1 MITFDYNSSY
11 RKGKLICD
19 ESILMFIRNHF
30 SVKNPNASFIQ
41 QKLKLKGSNAK
52 VPERE
57 YAIQTSG
64 MFDLGLYNEIIKF
77 LMSESINEIKY
88 TDEFDKAIHC
98 GVKFISIEDTL
109 KYPLRDYQ
117 KDVVEQS
124 LRLGNG
130 TVVVATGGGKS
141 LIQASILENWKKL
154 KGSFKCLLIVPGT
167 GLVTQLLNDFNDYGV
182 TFTYSGWTGELDT
195 KGNYT
200 MPLQNTEVVIVNTEL
215 LCSQFGNFKELV
227 DVDLVLRDEAH
238 GNKQSNQ
245 ITKIITKFKTR
256 NKFGFT
262 GTLPKDKIDWWKIIG
277 TFGPIIYEKN
287 SKELRDEKYLSN
299 VIVRILKLNHLYK
312 ARGYKNE
319 LQFIQTDTD
328 RHNVIKKIVSKM
340 DKNVLILVNRLEHGD
355 HLWETLQFKNKETV
369 FVHGGMPVEER
380 EQIKQKMETND
391 NIVCIAMSSIF
402 STGINIKNLHYII
415 FASGGKSFIRIVQSI
430 GRGLRLHESKEKLVI
445 FDLYD
450 NFKFSMQHV
459 EERKSFYDEEQIPWK
474 ENEVNLL

>member
-19 ESILMFIRNHF
+19 ESIFEFIRNHF

-41 QKLKLKGSNAK
+41 KKLKLKGSTAK

-57 YAIQTSG
+57 YAIQASG
-64 MFDLGLYNEIIKF
+64 MFDLGLYNEILKF
-77 LMSESINEIKY
+77 LMSESINEVEY
-88 TDEFDKAIHC
+88 TDEFYKAIHC
-98 GVKFISIEDTL
+98 GIKFTTIEDTL

-117 KDVVEQS
+117 KDVVEES

-141 LIQASILENWKKL
+141 LIQASILDNWKKL
-154 KGSFKCLLIVPGT
+154 KGSLKCLLIVPGT
-167 GLVTQLLNDFNDYGV
+167 GLVTQLLNDFEDYGV
-182 TFTYSGWTGELDT
+182 TFTYSGWTGEKDT
-195 KGNYT
+195 KGNYIQ
-200 MPLQNTEVVIVNTEL
+200 PKQDTEVVIVNTEL

-227 DVDLVLRDEAH
+227 DVGLVLRDECH
-238 GNKQSNQ
+238 GSKQSNVV
-245 ITKIITKFKTR
+245 TKIVSKIKTR

-262 GTLPKDKIDWWKIIG
+262 GTLPKEKIDWWKIVGI
-277 TFGPIIYEKN
+277 FGPIIYEKN

-299 VIVRILKLNHLYK
+299 VVIRILKLNHSYK
-312 ARGYKNE
+312 ARGYKQE
-319 LQFIQTDTD
+319 LQYIQTDED
-328 RHNVIKKIVSKM
+328 RHEVIRKIVSRM
-340 DKNVLILVNRLEHGD
+340 DKNVLILVNRLEHGEN
-355 HLWETLQFKNKETV
+355 LAENLQFHGKRTF
-369 FVHGGMPVEER
+369 FVHGGVPVDER
-380 EQIKQKMETND
+380 EKIKQLMEEND

-402 STGINIKNLHYII
+402 STGVNIKNLHYII

-450 NFKFSMQHV
+450 NFKFSMEHV
-459 EERKSFYDEEQIPWK
+459 EDRKSFYDEEQIPWR
-474 ENEVNLL
+474 ENSINI

>member
-1 MITFDYNSSY
+1 MIIFDYNTSY

-19 ESILMFIRNHF
+19 ESILEFIRNHF

-41 QKLKLKGSNAK
+41 KKLKLKGSTAK

-57 YAIQTSG
+57 YAIQASG
-64 MFDLGLYNEIIKF
+64 MFDLGLYNEILTF
-77 LMSESINEIKY
+77 LVSESISAISYSDEYIKAL
-88 TDEFDKAIHC
+88 ECGLVFDDI
-98 GVKFISIEDTL
+98 VDSL

-117 KDVVEQS
+117 KEVVEQS
-124 LRLGNG
+124 LRSGMG

-154 KGSFKCLLIVPGT
+154 KGSLKCLLIVPGT
-167 GLVTQLLNDFNDYGV
+167 GLVTQLLNDFDDYGV
-182 TFTYSGWTGELDT
+182 TFTYSGWTGNMEKQD
-195 KGNYT
+195 
-200 MPLQNTEVVIVNTEL
+200 TEVIIVNTEL

-227 DVDLVLRDEAH
+227 DVDLVLRDECH
-238 GNKQSNQ
+238 GSKQNNVV
-245 ITKIITKFKTR
+245 TKIVSKIKTR

-262 GTLPKDKIDWWKIIG
+262 GTLPKEKIDWWKIIG

-287 SKELRDEKYLSN
+287 SKDLRDEKYLSP
-299 VIVRILKLNHLYK
+299 VVVRILKLNHTYK

-319 LQFIQTDTD
+319 LQFIQTDVD

-340 DKNVLILVNRLEHGD
+340 NKNVLILVNRLEHGD
-355 HLWETLQFKNKETV
+355 NLAETLQFSDKETV
-369 FVHGGMPVEER
+369 FVHGGVDVCDR
-380 EQIKQKMETND
+380 EKIKQKMESND
-391 NIVCIAMSSIF
+391 DMVCIAMSSIF

-450 NFKFSMQHV
+450 NFKFSMAHV

-474 ENEVNLL
+474 ENEVNL